1 MCHESKET
9 QIPTS
14 GPVEC
19 ETSPVF
25 TDGFGLQG
33 AGEMKRKTKK
43 LKKKKKK

>member
-1 MCHESKET
+1 MCRDSKET

-19 ETSPVF
+19 ESSPVF

-33 AGEMKRKTKK
+33 TAGEMKRKTKK
-43 LKKKKKK
+43 